1 MKLKDIY
8 MLINIDDPI
17 ALYSSGGNVIY
28 SITTLRESEIEL
40 SKYKD
45 NIVKRIMPNMFNNMP
60 YLAIL
65 IEQ

>member
-8 MLINIDDPI
+8 MFINIDDPI

-28 SITTLRESEIEL
+28 DITTLRESEIEL
-40 SKYKD
+40 SKYEN

>member
-17 ALYSSGGNVIY
+17 ALYSSGGNAIY

-60 YLAIL
+60 YIAIL